1 MALLAAGTAACVL
14 RGFFFT
20 GEMYLFLT
28 VWFGL
33 CGVLLGLV
41 LIYMAAGRGA
51 QVEEQPERRKHI
63 RELAGSIGGGR
74 GLAIWGL
81 LSACVLLC
89 LLYAIQALGSPVSA
103 QGTLNEMLRSGFY
116 TSFVTFALLAARTRR
131 GVTLLAAVWH
141 LLGITIS
148 LSALLAVCGGL
159 PIPYAV
165 AYTQSQGVSATGARL
180 AGLLQYPNAFGAVM
194 AVYLLERL
202 FAAAYSF
209 GSGDS
214 GKAAD
219 GEKNGAFGGVA
230 VGGVDKG
237 GAGSSAVRASVSGA
251 GEVGAEGVGV
261 GNNAE
266 RMCVSRAGEAGAE
279 GVGAGNNAVRMG
291 DSRACEVGT
300 ECAGVDNNAERM
312 GVRGAGE
319 VGTEGTGAGNNAER
333 VCVSRAG
340 EAGAGDTGAG
350 KSSERT
356 GGSRAREEGA
366 GDSGINWKRTG
377 TWSAS
382 HWLRAARLL
391 PLFPYAAALL
401 LSESRGAWLA
411 AAAAGVAALLL
422 KRQLF
427 VPLLITGA
435 APVAAA
441 ALLYRQLARS
451 GLAAEP
457 LPGLLL
463 LAGLW
468 AGAWLAGLWLHRR
481 SCRAAGGHR
490 AAVLALAAA
499 VWTAAASAVLLLV
512 RARITG
518 PSPTAAARGLFYR
531 DAWKLAAEAPWLG
544 SGGETWRHTYLA
556 AQSRPYVGSQVHSG
570 YLDILLNLGMAGL
583 AAAILLLLAAGWLV
597 FKASPRLLPPLL
609 VIILHSAA
617 DFDWSYGLVWLLLL
631 LLPAWAI
638 AEANSRTARTAVPTV
653 LHDSRWRRSK
663 PAGQRKN
670 RLRRLWRYAGITV
683 LCGLTLLCSG
693 LSFQAMKGAAL
704 FKQAVRE
711 SDPAVRITLLQQSL
725 SWNPRE
731 PQTAVA
737 LSRLL
742 PQKQGVDLL
751 LRSLSFSLGD
761 VALHG
766 ELAASYLRGSDP
778 GEALYWVRRSQQ
790 TDRFNADRRL
800 AALKGML
807 EMGER
812 SLAEGDRRI
821 AADSAA
827 AGLELLRQYS
837 LLTAKE
843 QDRGPQHNDRNFT
856 LLPQSEGI
864 YFQLTH
870 LQSQAALSS
879 SNR

>member
-1 MALLAAGTAACVL
+1 MRVNRYGRQSDWLVTLVCGLALLAAGTAACVL

-41 LIYMAAGRGA
+41 VIYMATGRGA

-74 GLAIWGL
+74 GLAVWGL

-89 LLYAIQALGSPVSA
+89 LLYAIQALGRPVSA
-103 QGTLNEMLRSGFY
+103 QGTVNEMLRSGFY
-116 TSFVTFALLAARTRR
+116 TSFIALALLAARTRR

-165 AYTQSQGVSATGARL
+165 AYTQSPGVSATGARL

-251 GEVGAEGVGV
+251 GEVGAGGV
-261 GNNAE
+261 
-266 RMCVSRAGEAGAE
+266 
-279 GVGAGNNAVRMG
+279 
-291 DSRACEVGT
+291 
-300 ECAGVDNNAERM
+300 GVDNNAERM

-319 VGTEGTGAGNNAER
+319 IDAE
-333 VCVSRAG
+333 
-340 EAGAGDTGAG
+340 DTGAG

-356 GGSRAREEGA
+356 GGSRAGEEGT
-366 GDSGINWKRTG
+366 GDAGINWKRTG
-377 TWSAS
+377 TRSAL

-411 AAAAGVAALLL
+411 AAAAGAAALLL

-481 SCRAAGGHR
+481 SCHAAGGDR
-490 AAVLALAAA
+490 AALLALAAA
-499 VWTAAASAVLLLV
+499 GWTAAASAVLLLV

-544 SGGETWRHTYLA
+544 RGGETWRHMYLA

-583 AAAILLLLAAGWLV
+583 AAVLLLLLAAGGLV

-609 VIILHSAA
+609 VIMLHSAA
-617 DFDWSYGLVWLLLL
+617 DFDLSYGLVWLLLL
-631 LLPAWAI
+631 LLPAWAF
-638 AEANSRTARTAVPTV
+638 AEANSLTIRKVDSPA
-653 LHDSRWRRSK
+653 LHDSRWQRSK
-663 PAGQRKN
+663 
-670 RLRRLWRYAGITV
+670 
-683 LCGLTLLCSG
+683 LTD
-693 LSFQAMKGAAL
+693 Q
-704 FKQAVRE
+704 
-711 SDPAVRITLLQQSL
+711 
-725 SWNPRE
+725 
-731 PQTAVA
+731 
-737 LSRLL
+737 
-742 PQKQGVDLL
+742 
-751 LRSLSFSLGD
+751 
-761 VALHG
+761 
-766 ELAASYLRGSDP
+766 
-778 GEALYWVRRSQQ
+778 
-790 TDRFNADRRL
+790 
-800 AALKGML
+800 
-807 EMGER
+807 
-812 SLAEGDRRI
+812 
-821 AADSAA
+821 
-827 AGLELLRQYS
+827 
-837 LLTAKE
+837 
-843 QDRGPQHNDRNFT
+843 
-856 LLPQSEGI
+856 
-864 YFQLTH
+864 
-870 LQSQAALSS
+870 
-879 SNR
+879 